1 MPPSKEKLIR
11 SCSIWRAL
19 ELLGDKPTLLLLESY
34 WVGTRRFADF
44 CRDTGLLKTV
54 VSNRLQKL
62 VEAECL
68 KKVEYSAKPLRY
80 EYHGTE
86 KLHSVYPTAL
96 SMLFWE
102 RKWNKQSN
110 KLALELRHRQCG
122 AVTSPIPICG
132 ECASPIDAREVE
144 WQEGPGV
151 GQMAAHYSRRR
162 KSRSARQEQKTTQL
176 FDTLAG
182 ILGDRSSMLI
192 IRALF
197 TGHSSFG
204 DIQADSQL
212 ATNML
217 TERLGFLIEEKI
229 LQKISHKNGLR
240 QRYKLTPRGL
250 DLYPTLLTLM
260 AWGDQWCADE
270 NGPPVLLKHNTC
282 GHGLNLVMDCSACK
296 EAVNYTDI
304 EFTVRQPSAA

>member
-44 CRDTGLLKTV
+44 CRHTGLLKTV

-62 VEAECL
+62 VDAECL
-68 KKVEYSAKPLRY
+68 EKVQYSSTPLRY

-86 KLHSVYPTAL
+86 KLHTVYPTAL

-102 RKWNKQSN
+102 RKWSKQNN
-110 KLALELRHRQCG
+110 KLALELRHRGCG
-122 AVTSPIPICG
+122 KITAPMPIC
-132 ECASPIDAREVE
+132 EHCRSAIDARDVQ

-151 GQMAAHYSRRR
+151 GQMAANYSRRR
-162 KSRSARQEQKTTQL
+162 KSRSTRNEQGETQL

-182 ILGDRSSMLI
+182 IIGDRSSMLI

-197 TGHSSFG
+197 TGHVNFG
-204 DIQADSQL
+204 AIQTDSQL

-217 TERLGFLIEEKI
+217 TERLSFLIEEKI
-229 LQKISHKNGLR
+229 VGKSSGKNELR
-240 QRYKLTPRGL
+240 QRYKLTSRGL
-250 DLYPTLLTLM
+250 DLYPSLLTLM

-270 NGPPVLLKHNTC
+270 SGPPVLLKHNTC
-282 GHGLNLVMDCSACK
+282 GHDLKLVMACSACH
-296 EAVNYTDI
+296 EAVSYSDI
-304 EFTVRQPSAA
+304 EFTVKQPSAA